1 MPSIRWFC
9 VMGSVSAL
17 LGVACSTD
25 TTGTSQGAGGTPSES
40 GGQMSAGAGAG
51 GTLATGG
58 VVATGGTVGGTSGTG
73 GAVGSGGRS
82 GTGGTSATTSTTPA
96 TGGQVASG
104 GTVGAGGRSETGGST
119 STTPPGA
126 GGQPGSGGTVAAGGS
141 AGRDAGRDGPT
152 GNGGASTGGT
162 SGTGSGGS
170 PAVDAGTT
178 PTGGAGG
185 ASAGCGSTNTTSP
198 CGVKGTTCSLDVS
211 GTARTYYVQL
221 PSSYSASKPYPLI
234 FQFHPWGGS
243 ADQAL
248 TMYQLNSKIPD
259 AIYVTPQGLQ
269 AGSNGAGWANT
280 NGQDI
285 AFTKAM
291 LADVQGKYC
300 VDNAR
305 IFSTGFS
312 YGGMMS
318 FAIGCEMSDV
328 FRAIAPMS
336 GSLYSDFNCKGTGP
350 HIAMWGSHG
359 LSDTVV
365 PIDDGR
371 AARDKI
377 LQENHCSTTTVAV
390 DPSPCVKY
398 QGCDPGYDVT
408 WCEWDGPHGIPSFGS
423 AAIAAFFKQF

>member
-1 MPSIRWFC
+1 M
-9 VMGSVSAL
+9 
-17 LGVACSTD
+17 
-25 TTGTSQGAGGTPSES
+25 
-40 GGQMSAGAGAG
+40 
-51 GTLATGG
+51 
-58 VVATGGTVGGTSGTG
+58 
-73 GAVGSGGRS
+73 
-82 GTGGTSATTSTTPA
+82 
-96 TGGQVASG
+96 
-104 GTVGAGGRSETGGST
+104 
-119 STTPPGA
+119 
-126 GGQPGSGGTVAAGGS
+126 
-141 AGRDAGRDGPT
+141 
-152 GNGGASTGGT
+152 
-162 SGTGSGGS
+162 
-170 PAVDAGTT
+170 
-178 PTGGAGG
+178 
-185 ASAGCGSTNTTSP
+185 
-198 CGVKGTTCSLDVS
+198 
-211 GTARTYYVQL
+211 QL
-221 PSSYSASKPYPLI
+221 PSSYSSSKQYPVI

-269 AGSNGAGWANT
+269 AGSGGPGWANS
-280 NGQDI
+280 NGEDI

-291 LADVQGKYC
+291 LADVQSKYC

-350 HIAMWGSHG
+350 PIAMWGSHG

-371 AARDKI
+371 AALKKI
-377 LQENHCSTTTVAV
+377 LQQNHCGTTTTPV

-398 QGCDPGYDVT
+398 EGCDPGYDVT

-423 AAIAAFFKQF
+423 SSVAAFFKSF

>member
-1 MPSIRWFC
+1 MKRRRTVLAVSIGLAFLC
-9 VMGSVSAL
+9 D
-17 LGVACSTD
+17 ACS
-25 TTGTSQGAGGTPSES
+25 SSS
-40 GGQMSAGAGAG
+40 GGGNASGGAPGVG
-51 GTLATGG
+51 GKQTGG
-58 VVATGGTVGGTSGTG
+58 SGESGGTVGSGGTVSSGGAPGTG
-73 GAVGSGGRS
+73 GHVQGSGGAAVGSGGQSESGGAPGSGGKVSFDGGRPPGYDASRIPTFDGSRPGSGGES
-82 GTGGTSATTSTTPA
+82 GTGGSVGPVIDGGTTS
-96 TGGQVASG
+96 
-104 GTVGAGGRSETGGST
+104 
-119 STTPPGA
+119 
-126 GGQPGSGGTVAAGGS
+126 
-141 AGRDAGRDGPT
+141 
-152 GNGGASTGGT
+152 
-162 SGTGSGGS
+162 SGGS
-170 PAVDAGTT
+170 
-178 PTGGAGG
+178 GG
-185 ASAGCGSTNTTSP
+185 ASAGCGSANTTSP
-198 CGVKGTTCSLDVS
+198 CGAKGTTCSLDVS

-221 PSSYSASKPYPLI
+221 PSNYSSSKQYPLI

-248 TMYQLNSKIPD
+248 TMYGLNKSIPD

-300 VDNAR
+300 VDSAR

-318 FAIGCEMSDV
+318 FAIACEMSNV

-336 GSLYSDFNCKGTGP
+336 GSLYSDTNCKGTGP

-359 LSDTVV
+359 LSDNVV
-365 PIDDGR
+365 PIADGR
-371 AARDKI
+371 AARDKV
-377 LQENHCSTTTVAV
+377 LQENHCGTTTTPV

-408 WCEWDGPHGIPSFGS
+408 WCEWDGQHGIPSFGS
-423 AAIAAFFKQF
+423 SAVAAFLKQF